1 MGQCCNESHA
11 WLRASM
17 NHYCPP
23 PFSSEL
29 ADGQNYVALIRRLL
43 SASCHP
49 ASQPATLTKPP
60 LNGLLG
66 IIRLCSFPR
75 RQLTTWSLLSSPPN
89 TFNHRQRSPRHVTGW
104 QFFNPT
110 CLRII
115 IIFFFTASFRSFEMR
130 LVADI
135 PCYHSFGDKI
145 IIANFPLQR
154 TRALSGITLCKWLC
168 RCQPVESLGENFRKK
183 TGRIYPKLA
192 GEKRKK
198 RKSPAFWTI
207 RSPW

>member
-1 MGQCCNESHA
+1 MGECCNESHG
-11 WLRASM
+11 WLRASV

-23 PFSSEL
+23 PFFWARRWTKLCRLNNETLKHQLSPSVTARH
-29 ADGQNYVALIRRLL
+29 ADKA
-43 SASCHP
+43 
-49 ASQPATLTKPP
+49 P

-66 IIRLCSFPR
+66 IIHLCSFPR
-75 RQLTTWSLLSSPPN
+75 WQLTTWSLLSSPPN
-89 TFNHRQRSPRHVTGW
+89 TFNHRQRSPRHVTEW

-115 IIFFFTASFRSFEMR
+115 IFFMASFRSFEMR

-168 RCQPVESLGENFRKK
+168 RCQPVESLGKNFRKK
-183 TGRIYPKLA
+183 LA
-192 GEKRKK
+192 EYIQSWLEKKERKEN
-198 RKSPAFWTI
+198 PQHFELL
-207 RSPW
+207 RSP